1 MPITPL
7 STPPSREDM
16 SDFSNRVDTF
26 LSELPAF
33 ALQANALAVDV
44 ANDADAAVAAAA
56 TAINSPGTYATSVTP
71 LTVGAGAQ
79 APAVQAGK
87 SFAVGQFVTIARTSA
102 PGTWMAGQ
110 ITAYNAANGAMAV
123 NVLAFAGAGT
133 FNDWTISI
141 SAPMQFT
148 PATIAQIWAGL
159 LNTVG
164 LTPQNLFAA
173 AAPVQLQDAATI
185 VPDLSAGINFDLPA
199 LIATR
204 TLGNPLNAKPG
215 TAGMIRCR
223 QDNVGGRALSFGS
236 AYKFP
241 GGAPSTTPTANATD
255 AIAYI
260 VWSPTLLLCTFIGNF
275 S

>member
-1 MPITPL
+1 MAITPL
-7 STPPSREDM
+7 PTPPSRNDAANF
-16 SDFSNRVDTF
+16 SDRADSF
-26 LSELPAF
+26 LGALPTF

-44 ANDADAAVAAAA
+44 ANDADAAAAAAA
-56 TAINSPGTYATSVTP
+56 TAINSPGTYATSTTG

-79 APAVQAGK
+79 DPVVQAGK
-87 SFAVGQFVTIARTSA
+87 AFAAGQFVTIARTSA

-110 ITAYNAANGAMAV
+110 ITAYNAVNGAMAV
-123 NVLAFAGAGT
+123 NVLAYAGAGT
-133 FNDWTISI
+133 FTDWTISI

-173 AAPVQLQDAATI
+173 AAPVALVDGATI
-185 VPDLSAGINFDLPA
+185 TPDLNAGINLDVT
-199 LIATR
+199 IAGNR
-204 TLGNPLNAKPG
+204 LLANPLNAKAG
-215 TAGMIRCR
+215 TAGMIRVR
-223 QDNVGGRALSFGS
+223 QDNVGNRALSYGS

-241 GGAPSTTPTANATD
+241 GGTPSTTPAASATD
-255 AIAYI
+255 AIAFI